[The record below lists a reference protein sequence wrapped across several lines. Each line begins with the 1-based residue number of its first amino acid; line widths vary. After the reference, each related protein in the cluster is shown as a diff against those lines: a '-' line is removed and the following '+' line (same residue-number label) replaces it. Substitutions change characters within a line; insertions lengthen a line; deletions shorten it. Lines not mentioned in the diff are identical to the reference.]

1 MRSVFTSLL
10 ALALTVLIAAAL
22 IVRPPAEMSVGAS
35 AGFAVWRERGCAG
48 CHALFDAGGGFAPD
62 LAGVTQRRMIEDI
75 RAALR
80 DPALPPHHAG
90 LTVSEIDDL
99 IAFFLWLDAQPIP
112 SRPTPTALA
121 FAAGVI
127 APTGAPP
134 TAELTPAERGRAEF
148 SRAPGNCASCHSLA
162 QDVVI
167 VGPSLAGIAGRASE
181 RVPGQTAAVYLRNA
195 ILYPS
200 DYLVPG
206 YDDLMAKN
214 LGAALTVDQ
223 VDDLVAFLLT
233 LE

>member
-22 IVRPPAEMSVGAS
+22 IVRPPAEMSAQAS
-35 AGFAVWRERGCAG
+35 AGFAVWREQGCAG

-62 LAGVTQRRMIEDI
+62 LAGVTQRRTIEDI

-90 LTVSEIDDL
+90 LTVSEIDEL

-112 SRPTPTALA
+112 ARPTPTALA
-121 FAAGVI
+121 FAAVVS
-127 APTGAPP
+127 TGAPP
-134 TAELTPAERGRAEF
+134 TAALTPAERGRAEF
-148 SRAPGNCASCHSLA
+148 SRAPGNCASCHSLEP
-162 QDVVI
+162 DVVI
-167 VGPSLAGIAGRASE
+167 VGPSLAGIAGRAGE
-181 RVPGQTAAVYLRNA
+181 RVPEQTAAVYLRNA

>member
-1 MRSVFTSLL
+1 MRSMFTSLL
-10 ALALTVLIAAAL
+10 TLALVALIAAAL
-22 IVRPPAEMSVGAS
+22 IVRPPAELSAQAS

-48 CHALFDAGGGFAPD
+48 CHALFGAGAGYAPD
-62 LAGVTQRRMIEDI
+62 LAGMTRRRTIEDI

-80 DPALPPHHAG
+80 DPALPSHHAG

-99 IAFFLWLDAQPIP
+99 IALFRWLDAQPIP
-112 SRPTPTALA
+112 ARPTPTALA
-121 FAAGVI
+121 FATGVS
-127 APTGAPP
+127 APMDAQP
-134 TAELTPAERGRAEF
+134 AALTPAERGRAEF
-148 SRAPGNCASCHSLA
+148 SRAPGNCASCHSLEP
-162 QDVVI
+162 DVVI
-167 VGPSLAGIAGRASE
+167 VGPSLAGVASRASE

-200 DYLVPG
+200 DFIVPG

>member
-10 ALALTVLIAAAL
+10 ALALMVLIAAAL
-22 IVRPPAEMSVGAS
+22 IVHPRAELSAQAS
-35 AGFAVWRERGCAG
+35 LGFAVWRAQGCAG
-48 CHALFDAGGGFAPD
+48 CHALFDAGGGVASD
-62 LAGVTQRRMIEDI
+62 LAGVTRRRTIENI

-99 IAFFLWLDAQPIP
+99 IALFRWLDAQPL
-112 SRPTPTALA
+112 SARPTPTALA
-121 FAAGVI
+121 FAAAV
-127 APTGAPP
+127 ASTGAPP
-134 TAELTPAERGRAEF
+134 TAALTPAERGRAEF

-162 QDVVI
+162 PDVVI
-167 VGPSLAGIAGRASE
+167 VGPSLAGIASRAAE

-206 YDDLMAKN
+206 YADLMAKN